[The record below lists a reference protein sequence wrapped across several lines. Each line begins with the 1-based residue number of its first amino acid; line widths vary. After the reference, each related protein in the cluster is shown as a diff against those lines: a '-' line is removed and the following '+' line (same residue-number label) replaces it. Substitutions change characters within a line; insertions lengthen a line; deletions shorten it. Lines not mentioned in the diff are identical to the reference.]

1 MSSNAFVL
9 LNVVQ
14 CCSHPTSS
22 SFPSSS
28 FSSSSSHLF
37 IPPTHQDPTRTI
49 PSHRSTFAPFPYGP
63 HWGQILPLSLT
74 PPLLPLPLGHHLG
87 SADQQQAGHPPHVA
101 RGTPGRQVG
110 KVRGC
115 GSGSHPH
122 RSPPRLRAEA
132 VPCPPRTP
140 QHTAALVISLA
151 MQGSQH
157 PQPCPSK
164 HGSLALSQRV
174 PSQSLFVKAS
184 SSIPATAGERRR
196 RIHQKCSSSPPS
208 RAASK
213 GVGSEGR
220 FGQFLI

>member
-140 QHTAALVISLA
+140 QHTAAPRPPSSPAPGGGGGPSTLFPSYAEQLRLA
-151 MQGSQH
+151 M
-157 PQPCPSK
+157 
-164 HGSLALSQRV
+164 ALSAREQEE
-174 PSQSLFVKAS
+174 A
-184 SSIPATAGERRR
+184 ERRTR
-196 RIHQKCSSSPPS
+196 QEEEELQRILQLSLMEK
-208 RAASK
+208 
-213 GVGSEGR
+213 
-220 FGQFLI
+220 